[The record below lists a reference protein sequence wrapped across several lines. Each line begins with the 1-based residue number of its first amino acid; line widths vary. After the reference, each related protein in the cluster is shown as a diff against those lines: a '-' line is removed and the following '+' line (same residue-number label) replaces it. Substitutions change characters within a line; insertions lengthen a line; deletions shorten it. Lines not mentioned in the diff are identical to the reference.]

1 MAQLKEKIM
10 RFWLTQSAREQKFLF
25 IWASLLLCAL
35 LYFLVFAP
43 LTQRMARLEKSLPAQ
58 EALLFAMRAYATPAA
73 SATAAGVA
81 SGDLRSALF
90 DSLEKQAVFADLR
103 SLSTERAELRF
114 AEMPTQQ
121 AIDVLEKLRA
131 DSGARVATLS
141 IKRGKSLGLVLIVVE
156 MERSA

>member
-1 MAQLKEKIM
+1 M
-10 RFWLTQSAREQKFLF
+10 
-25 IWASLLLCAL
+25 
-35 LYFLVFAP
+35 
-43 LTQRMARLEKSLPAQ
+43 
-58 EALLFAMRAYATPAA
+58 
-73 SATAAGVA
+73 A

-90 DSLEKQAVFADLR
+90 DSLEKQAVSADLR